1 VVGRIEMGIGVSYRW
16 GVTLVVVVVVV
27 VVGEELEGS
36 GGMGLV
42 RQRM

>member
-1 VVGRIEMGIGVSYRW
+1 MVGRIEMGIGVSYRW
-16 GVTLVVVVVVV
+16 GVTLVVVVVV
-27 VVGEELEGS
+27 GEELEGS

>member
-16 GVTLVVVVVVV
+16 GVTLVVVVVV
-27 VVGEELEGS
+27 GEELEGS

>member
-27 VVGEELEGS
+27 VGEELEGS